1 MNEHRQN
8 RVVREIIYRKILLE
22 ERNSRNTNWM
32 VDPFTQEKAAEDI
45 KFQRPNPSQI
55 VQNIYETTINT

>member
-8 RVVREIIYRKILLE
+8 RVVREIIYRKILFE

-45 KFQRPNPSQI
+45 KFQCPNPSQI
-55 VQNIYETTINT
+55 V